1 MLSLLRLE
9 RKHKSYSNPFRIRI
23 FLFLS
28 FSFGIEMINT
38 PIHPVVPSKTI
49 HDSRPKRAKRISVF
63 RPKRPKN
70 PTRWGGTYPYG
81 LYTGVSPRRVLQC
94 SNWYCWQKITR
105 EIRPGTSTGA
115 FVVCEGFALDSLL
128 DKADL
133 ALFFFLG
140 ERNWLQPPLVSSI
153 A

>member
-9 RKHKSYSNPFRIRI
+9 RKHKNYSNPFRIRI

-38 PIHPVVPSKTI
+38 SIHSVVSSKTI
-49 HDSRPKRAKRISVF
+49 PDSRPKWAKCISVF

-81 LYTGVSPRRVLQC
+81 LYKEVSPRGVLQC

-105 EIRPGTSTGA
+105 EVRQGTSAGA
-115 FVVCEGFALDSLL
+115 FVVCEGFAVDSLL
-128 DKADL
+128 DKADP
-133 ALFFFLG
+133 ALFFYLG
-140 ERNWLQPPLVSSI
+140 ERKWLQPPLVSSI

>member
-9 RKHKSYSNPFRIRI
+9 RKHKNYSNPFRIRI

-38 PIHPVVPSKTI
+38 FIHSVVPSKTI
-49 HDSRPKRAKRISVF
+49 HDSRPKWAKCIPVF

-70 PTRWGGTYPYG
+70 PTRWDGTYPYG
-81 LYTGVSPRRVLQC
+81 LYKGAPPPPRGGATLEV
-94 SNWYCWQKITR
+94 
-105 EIRPGTSTGA
+105 RPGKSAGA
-115 FVVCEGFALDSLL
+115 FVVCEGFAVDSLL
-128 DKADL
+128 DKADP
-133 ALFFFLG
+133 ALFFYLG